1 MQTMYPAVVN
11 SPSTEVL
18 FHVDDSTSEIV
29 VRDVGV
35 IPSPPNLLT
44 IGYDTPNPETVRLIS
59 ISDNV
64 LIVERGFEGNQ
75 SSWDVNTKVARVF
88 TAYDFFAFKYNIENI
103 EVDEQSFTVT
113 DIFRTNDF
121 IYFVGDLRNGWKVN
135 RYDSENLKAVAE
147 GTANKPITL
156 EECEG
161 LIYEEI

>member
-29 VRDVGV
+29 VRDVGM

-75 SSWDVNTKVARVF
+75 SS
-88 TAYDFFAFKYNIENI
+88 
-103 EVDEQSFTVT
+103 
-113 DIFRTNDF
+113 
-121 IYFVGDLRNGWKVN
+121 
-135 RYDSENLKAVAE
+135 
-147 GTANKPITL
+147 
-156 EECEG
+156 
-161 LIYEEI
+161 